1 MNRRAL
7 LIMFGKTAAAGVAF
21 GSGITRTPVGDIVS
35 SITPAAAQATSAT
48 YDAQLQA
55 AIDKVSET
63 AYSEVGVPMIL
74 ACEDLTVKEPVPA
87 VYSKPMND
95 AVANAFQ
102 QYTDAWSRMHPAAPA
117 TDLPKLVELLSSRDF
132 RSGGKDINL

>member
-21 GSGITRTPVGDIVS
+21 GSGITRTPLAGIVS

-55 AIDKVSET
+55 AIDKVSATE
-63 AYSEVGVPMIL
+63 YSEVGVPMIL
-74 ACEDLTVKEPVPA
+74 ACEDLTAKQPVPA
-87 VYSKPMND
+87 RYSKPMND
-95 AVANAFQ
+95 AVATAFQ
-102 QYTDAWSRMHPAAPA
+102 QYSDAWNRMHPDAPA
-117 TDLPKLVELLSSRDF
+117 ADLPKLVELLSARDF
-132 RSGGKDINL
+132 RSGGKDDNL